1 MCWFLKINPFYA
13 DNANQ
18 ISWFLLDNSSKIFH
32 QKKTETDTIYSSTE
46 SPDELMEGWLIC
58 DHVALLVFL
67 PDFYWVFCLVGFC
80 LCLFWTESA
89 EKKKEKEILLFC
101 LTSKQKLLH
110 CPVTSWRILRI
121 NLAVFSAWAVS
132 SFEMVAADQ
141 QLEGINCSELE
152 FIPAGFFFPL
162 WICLHLT
169 VLMPVILYVLFFFL
183 LK

>member
-58 DHVALLVFL
+58 DHVALLVCVSLIFTG
-67 PDFYWVFCLVGFC
+67 FSVWWVFVCVYFKQSLQKRKK
-80 LCLFWTESA
+80 
-89 EKKKEKEILLFC
+89 KKKENLLFC
-101 LTSKQKLLH
+101 LTSKQKRLH

-121 NLAVFSAWAVS
+121 NLAVFRAWAVS

-152 FIPAGFFFPL
+152 FIPTVFFFR
-162 WICLHLT
+162 CE
-169 VLMPVILYVLFFFL
+169 YVFI
-183 LK
+183 

>member
-80 LCLFWTESA
+80 LCLFRTESA
-89 EKKKEKEILLFC
+89 EKKKKKKKICFSVSLPNKSICTAQLHHEEYLESTLLY
-101 LTSKQKLLH
+101 LGLEQSAA
-110 CPVTSWRILRI
+110 LR
-121 NLAVFSAWAVS
+121 W
-132 SFEMVAADQ
+132 
-141 QLEGINCSELE
+141 
-152 FIPAGFFFPL
+152 
-162 WICLHLT
+162 
-169 VLMPVILYVLFFFL
+169 
-183 LK
+183 